1 MGASKNARE
10 GDTRGERERLY
21 GRPPKILS
29 RPLSNY
35 LAALRDLSNLLTENW
50 YHFVH
55 WNAHLREILQHQSLH
70 QIGISVEKIEGVSE
84 VVCSPCGRKLLKL
97 CGTFS
102 SVSSALAEVS
112 CEGDGGETFK
122 RKIGAVLTPGRSP
135 GNASRKQ
142 KRVTSPSKQTEGS
155 VPRSKKTLFDKGNRS
170 ESEIADSVQAISSSD
185 AMLSKLNVDDLN
197 ILSFEEM
204 A

>member
-1 MGASKNARE
+1 M
-10 GDTRGERERLY
+10 
-21 GRPPKILS
+21 
-29 RPLSNY
+29 
-35 LAALRDLSNLLTENW
+35 
-50 YHFVH
+50 
-55 WNAHLREILQHQSLH
+55 QHQSLH